1 MSTKQNLIRKMSI
14 NNDKSLILN
23 QIKIKLGYSK
33 DSDFAK
39 FLGIKPQTL
48 STWHA
53 RNTFDIELL
62 YSKCE
67 QIDANWL
74 LTGKGTMLKNEEYQT
89 SSEKNTAAAEPSQVY
104 GNDAEYWKNEY
115 IAIQKKYTAL
125 LENRLQEVFTADKSS
140 KAG

>member
-1 MSTKQNLIRKMSI
+1 MSTKQNIIRKMST

-23 QIKIKLGYSK
+23 QIKIQLGYSK
-33 DSDFAK
+33 DSEFAK

-48 STWHA
+48 STWHT
-53 RNTFDIELL
+53 RNTFDIELV
-62 YSKCE
+62 YAKCE

-74 LTGKGTMLKNEEYQT
+74 LTGKGQILKNEENQFP
-89 SSEKNTAAAEPSQVY
+89 SGELNAVKEPVQGY
-104 GNDAEYWKNEY
+104 GDDAEFWKNEY

-125 LENRLQEVFTADKSS
+125 LENKLQEIFTADKSS

>member
-1 MSTKQNLIRKMSI
+1 MSTKQNIIRKMNT

-23 QIKIKLGYSK
+23 QIKNHLGFDK
-33 DSDFAK
+33 DSDFAR

-48 STWHA
+48 STWHT

-62 YSKCE
+62 YAKCE

-74 LTGKGTMLKNEEYQT
+74 LDGKGPMLKNEEYSV
-89 SSEKNTAAAEPSQVY
+89 SSEQINSVEEPAQVY
-104 GNDAEYWKNEY
+104 GHDAEFWKNEY

-125 LENRLQEVFTADKSS
+125 LENRLIEVLGTDKRS

>member
-1 MSTKQNLIRKMSI
+1 MSTKQNIIRKMST

-23 QIKIKLGYSK
+23 AIKNHLGFDK
-33 DSDFAK
+33 DSDFAR

-48 STWHA
+48 STWHT

-62 YSKCE
+62 YAKCE

-74 LTGKGTMLKNEEYQT
+74 LGGNSPMLRNEEYST
-89 SSEKNTAAAEPSQVY
+89 LADKNLVTDEPSERH
-104 GNDAEYWKNEY
+104 DSEYWKNEY
-115 IAIQKKYTAL
+115 IAVQKKYTAL
-125 LENRLQEVFTADKSS
+125 LENKLQEVFTVDKSS